1 MKELGE
7 DSARAHEQ
15 VGAYA
20 KSRGIDLL
28 FTLGE
33 FSENFK
39 KGYGSENFMD
49 FNSMEELIAELKK
62 TIKSDDILLIKAS
75 RSMKFENI
83 IKELQKKNI

>member
-1 MKELGE
+1 
-7 DSARAHEQ
+7 
-15 VGAYA
+15 
-20 KSRGIDLL
+20 
-28 FTLGE
+28 
-33 FSENFK
+33 
-39 KGYGSENFMD
+39 MD

>member
-1 MKELGE
+1 M
-7 DSARAHEQ
+7 R
-15 VGAYA
+15 
-20 KSRGIDLL
+20 
-28 FTLGE
+28 TL
-33 FSENFK
+33 K
-39 KGYGSENFMD
+39 RDGSENFMD